1 MAWIAAIVGRLCLA
15 VLFVFAGVGKLSDPA
30 GTAQYIT
37 STTTLPGSLA
47 MPTGVFEIVAGLL
60 LGIGFMTRLVA
71 IVLAG
76 FVAVA
81 TLLFHSEITDPL
93 QAQMALKNLAII
105 GGLLMVFAYGQ
116 VSWRLDTWRERNKR
130 HDAEVAAARAEARA
144 DALDHNR
151 TVVVDREPVV
161 ERHVVTET
169 AAPVVPERR
178 GFMNW
183 RRTMANRT
191 DGDPRT

>member
-1 MAWIAAIVGRLCLA
+1 MAWIAAIVGRICLA
-15 VLFVFAGVGKLSDPA
+15 ALFVFSGIPKVSAPA
-30 GTAQYIT
+30 MTAQYMA
-37 STTTLPGSLA
+37 SAGLPGSFAL
-47 MPTGVFEIVAGLL
+47 PVGVFEIVAGLL
-60 LGIGFMTRLVA
+60 LAIGFMTRLTA
-71 IVLAG
+71 LVLAA
-76 FVAVA
+76 FTVVA
-81 TLLFHSEITDPL
+81 TVLFHSQVTDPM
-93 QAQMALKNLAII
+93 QATQALKNLAVI

-144 DALDHNR
+144 EALEHNR
-151 TVVVDREPVV
+151 TVVVDRTAPATEHPVV
-161 ERHVVTET
+161 TDRVAP
-169 AAPVVPERR
+169 AAPERR